1 MKMAIDG
8 TYNVEIDTPM
18 GKQESKLTLKTD
30 GDKVSGSMDSPMG
43 AMEFSGGKVSGD
55 NVSWDMEIDSPMGK
69 INLTYNLKVSGDDI
83 SGEVKAGDFGSSP
96 LKGKR
101 A

>member
-1 MKMAIDG
+1 MAVDG
-8 TYNVEIDTPM
+8 KYNVEIDTPM
-18 GKQESKLTLKTD
+18 GKQEAELTLKTD
-30 GDKVSGSMDSPMG
+30 GAQLSGSMSSPMG
-43 AMEFSGGKVSGD
+43 TLEFSGGKVDGD
-55 NVSWDMEIDSPMGK
+55 NVSWDMEIEGPMGK
-69 INLTYNLKVSGDDI
+69 MNLTYNLKVSGDDI

>member
-1 MKMAIDG
+1 MAVDG

-30 GDKVSGSMDSPMG
+30 GAKLGGSMESPMG
-43 AMEFSGGKVSGD
+43 KLEFSGGKVSGD
-55 NVSWDMEIDSPMGK
+55 NVSWEMEIDSPMGK
-69 INLTYNLKVSGDDI
+69 INLTYNLKVSGNDI
-83 SGEVKAGDFGSSP
+83 SGDVKAGDFGSSP